1 MNNNIRRSNYHK
13 GLKMN
18 ISSIENDSRKNLF
31 IKYSNSFMSN
41 PTQDPS
47 EIVEKTQKTVAQENR
62 INKSMGLETLTTF
75 SIFPKQVVAGKTII
89 TA

>member
-1 MNNNIRRSNYHK
+1 
-13 GLKMN
+13 MN

-41 PTQDPS
+41 PIQDPS

-62 INKSMGLETLTTF
+62 INKSMGIETLTTF
-75 SIFPKQVVAGKTII
+75 SIYPKQVVAGKTII